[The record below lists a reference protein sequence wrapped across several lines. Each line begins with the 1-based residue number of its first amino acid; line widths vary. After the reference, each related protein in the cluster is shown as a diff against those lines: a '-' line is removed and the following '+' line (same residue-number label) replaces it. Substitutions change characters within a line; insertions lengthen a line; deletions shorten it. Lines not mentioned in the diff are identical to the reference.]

1 MLFLAFLHVH
11 TFFTGGK
18 YSIFS
23 PLIWKNLLLCG
34 VCPWLSLVYLL
45 SELVFSAPH
54 CPEIAFSAHTQK
66 CSVVSLAV
74 KNKDIFL
81 QINSIDHISENIRR
95 VAENIP
101 IHCHDRVL
109 VLRVVPEKKELQ
121 HCQQIK
127 SMQQKEGRAHP

>member
-11 TFFTGGK
+11 TFFTGRK

-34 VCPWLSLVYLL
+34 VYPWLSLVYLL

-66 CSVVSLAV
+66 CSVVSLTV
-74 KNKDIFL
+74 KKKGHIF
-81 QINSIDHISENIRR
+81 QIKSIDHISETYST
-95 VAENIP
+95 
-101 IHCHDRVL
+101 C
-109 VLRVVPEKKELQ
+109 
-121 HCQQIK
+121 C
-127 SMQQKEGRAHP
+127 